1 MGRIIVVYEHERS
14 SNIRLL
20 HASNTQNKNEKKT
33 KENETKRCA
42 SQKIWHVELMKNENK
57 YGYSVCIIVLFVCLN
72 VLQKFC
78 ITWTV
83 LSFLIWYAFTQFSR
97 QTPIIQKKRLLKFQK
112 SCYYNQVFYVVH
124 LESLEKNYLFL
135 ENIQINFNKQ
145 HICVQIIFWS
155 RNCWDS

>member
-1 MGRIIVVYEHERS
+1 MGRIIIVYEHERS

-20 HASNTQNKNEKKT
+20 HASNAQNKNEKKM

-72 VLQKFC
+72 VLRSFC

-97 QTPIIQKKRLLKFQK
+97 QTTIIQKKHIEKKRLLKFQK
-112 SCYYNQVFYVVH
+112 SCYNQVFYVVH
-124 LESLEKNYLFL
+124 LDSLEKIIYFSKLF
-135 ENIQINFNKQ
+135 K
-145 HICVQIIFWS
+145 
-155 RNCWDS
+155 